1 MEIIKKIRA
10 RPRVLTDEE
19 RKHNKTNYHLTKEW
33 ICPICKPSH
42 NYTIAGK
49 HCHMKTKKHQKNKQ
63 RWKQAIVINSENNVT
78 VENM

>member
-1 MEIIKKIRA
+1 MEIIKILRG

-19 RKHNKTNYHLTKEW
+19 RIRNKTNYQLTKEW
-33 ICPICKPSH
+33 ICPICKPAK

-63 RWKQAIVINSENNVT
+63 RWKQAVIIDSENNVT